1 MPGQDKNL
9 KAIDFIFLMIS
20 FWEYDIARTYYL
32 ISNVNK
38 EFGDL
43 YLKEMGY
50 SSKALSLYIKL
61 VELYRKLEG

>member
-9 KAIDFIFLMIS
+9 KAIDFMNVMRAPG
-20 FWEYDIARTYYL
+20 EYDIARTYYL

>member
-1 MPGQDKNL
+1 MPGQDKSL
-9 KAIDFIFLMIS
+9 KAIDFMNVMRAPG
-20 FWEYDIARTYYL
+20 EYDIARTYYL

-61 VELYRKLEG
+61 VELYHKLEG